1 MLQLQPDSP
10 RTNLITS
17 PVTGAVGSSLANQVR
32 MLACTCENLA
42 CDENSSQN
50 ANQMMG
56 AEKVSSPSLQK
67 DEDTTSNSK
76 PGSSNVSGSISS
88 KEQPSQQ
95 NIGLLF
101 KNMPLS

>member
-1 MLQLQPDSP
+1 VVL
-10 RTNLITS
+10 
-17 PVTGAVGSSLANQVR
+17 SLLYELHWTFPGKNS
-32 MLACTCENLA
+32 CENIA

-76 PGSSNVSGSISS
+76 PGSSNVSGSIPS

-101 KNMPLS
+101 KKHVSFLI